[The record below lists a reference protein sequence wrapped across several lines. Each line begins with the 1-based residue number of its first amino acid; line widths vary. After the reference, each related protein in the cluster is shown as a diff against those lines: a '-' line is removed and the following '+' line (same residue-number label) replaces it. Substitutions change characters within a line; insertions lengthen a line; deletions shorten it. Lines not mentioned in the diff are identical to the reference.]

1 MEKDINEKGSNRQ
14 MEEVKALESINDN
27 LESIAVSLEGILAL
41 MPKEK

>member
-1 MEKDINEKGSNRQ
+1 MEKDINEVA
-14 MEEVKALESINDN
+14 EALEIINDN